1 MVFCTVFLLTIPL
14 IPYFYLLFIF
24 IICCTKSEIHKFMTP
39 KPFLQ
44 LKCVLLIYRP
54 KNCVYTNCI
63 VPIKYLRHQ
72 IDRLYSALLSYL
84 VNGSG
89 VAKNI
94 DSLITTSILIRFLHD
109 YNHWIRIYNTNPTG
123 LLSTQ
128 LRKYW
133 CCYFANTKHKPSF
146 K

>member
-24 IICCTKSEIHKFMTP
+24 IICCTKSGIHKFMTP

-44 LKCVLLIYRP
+44 LKYILLIYRP

-63 VPIKYLRHQ
+63 VPIRYPRHQ
-72 IDRLYSALLSYL
+72 IDRLYSALLSFL

-94 DSLITTSILIRFLHD
+94 GSLITTSILIRFRHD

-128 LRKYW
+128 LRKY
-133 CCYFANTKHKPSF
+133 
-146 K
+146 